1 MGLFSRH
8 DKNEKIIPVY
18 DSVESPVEEIEGP
31 IPVGGFESLKTEESV
46 STPDETSALIFDDN
60 LNASNQN
67 DIVDNNLVVSDLKPY
82 TTVNEF
88 MPAYNT
94 ITEEQVVQTPNVSES
109 IAPAALEETGEDT
122 DYIPGGE
129 RRFIEEVKDEPL
141 FRKKEELPPITGT
154 TSIFNIGMIST
165 NENDQNGNE
174 MGGRVR

>member
-18 DSVESPVEEIEGP
+18 DSVDSPVEEIEGP
-31 IPVGGFESLKTEESV
+31 IPVGGFRSIETEKNV
-46 STPDETSALIFDDN
+46 SSTVETSTLIFDDN
-60 LNASNQN
+60 LNAESKNN
-67 DIVDNNLVVSDLKPY
+67 IVDNMVVSDYMPNK
-82 TTVNEF
+82 TINEF
-88 MPAYNT
+88 MPVDNSVVAEPT
-94 ITEEQVVQTPNVSES
+94 ISALDVSETKVPVAFEETEESN
-109 IAPAALEETGEDT
+109 
-122 DYIPGGE
+122 DYVPGGE
-129 RRFIEEVKDEPL
+129 RRFIEEVNEEPL